1 VVLLNI
7 SSVRWKVER
16 AEVLLA
22 GLDKE
27 VKAWHKTK
35 PYGFTT
41 EINEEFTRA
50 SVIVKVNS
58 HPPIV
63 RWSLILSDIFHNL
76 RSALDQ
82 LIWAVAAHESP
93 TGIPLFEKITFPIWD
108 DPPSSRQLQRIETL
122 SLRMRTVIESV
133 QPYTRPYPGLACHPL
148 RMLREIDN
156 TNKRQL
162 LMLATETAA
171 QGWVRLTSDDVQ
183 DYPETVIH
191 RGEIKDGTEV
201 VTTTFQHPH
210 PKMKY
215 EGVKVSAIIAIMYPE
230 PDAQGKDRDD
240 YAVLLEVVVRVVN
253 TIIDTVAAAAI

>member
-1 VVLLNI
+1 MVVLNI
-7 SSVRWKVER
+7 SSARWKVER
-16 AEVLLA
+16 AEALLD

-41 EINEEFTRA
+41 RINEEFTRA
-50 SVIVKVNS
+50 SIVVKVNR

-63 RWSLILSDIFHNL
+63 RWSLIISDIFHNL

-82 LIWAVAAHESP
+82 LLWAVAVQESP

-108 DPPSSRQLQRIETL
+108 DPPNSRQMQRIETL

-133 QPYTRPYPGLACHPL
+133 QPYKGPYPGLACHPL

-156 TNKRQL
+156 TNKHQL
-162 LMLATETAA
+162 LMLATETVA
-171 QGWVRLTSDDVQ
+171 QGSIRLTVDEVQ
-183 DYPETVIH
+183 DSPVIVIY
-191 RGEIKDGTEV
+191 RGEMKDGTEV
-201 VTTTFQHPH
+201 VTTTFRHPH

-230 PDAQGKDRDD
+230 PDASGRDRDD
-240 YAVLLEVVVRVVN
+240 YAVLLGIIVHLVN
-253 TIIDTVAAAAI
+253 IIIDTVAAAAG